1 MSEIAPIYAV
11 GGPGVAPVP
20 VPELREVTDAEAAR
34 FEELVEVK
42 APEEAAQAEV
52 QNGLLQP
59 TALDGATPT
68 TLGPRAL
75 GDALVDG
82 LIQVKT
88 DYDTRFARI
97 SASLAATQGQEIS
110 MQQALQIQYELM
122 QVGLS
127 QELTAKMADKTS
139 SGVQTLFRNQG

>member
-1 MSEIAPIYAV
+1 
-11 GGPGVAPVP
+11 
-20 VPELREVTDAEAAR
+20 
-34 FEELVEVK
+34 
-42 APEEAAQAEV
+42 
-52 QNGLLQP
+52 
-59 TALDGATPT
+59 
-68 TLGPRAL
+68 
-75 GDALVDG
+75 
-82 LIQVKT
+82 VKT